1 LLRRLGI
8 LGGWFG
14 AAFAVRTAFAMASFG
29 SGWPLWAALVVYGL
43 GFAAMFPLHG
53 KTRGPLPIAVAF
65 ALCFALLVEGL
76 AFVLGDPGA
85 RRAVLVLFALP
96 LAAFVLRRW
105 SVDDEDAWFSQN
117 LRRVAPFALAFAF
130 PPFAVGVLGARQADP
145 TPYERAERAL
155 GYNPFEAL
163 VFEGVGF
170 DRRAHAESRWA
181 AFRSATTVTPEIRS
195 DVERVCG
202 HFAANDPGRAVHCA
216 YERLTSKSEQVRKRR
231 DIFRFSAL
239 ASAVPWAIL
248 VLFAW
253 RGRRRA
259 PGVHAGPTE

>member
-1 LLRRLGI
+1 LLRRLAI

-14 AAFAVRTAFAMASFG
+14 AAFAVRAAFAMASFG
-29 SGWPLWAALVVYGL
+29 SGWPRWVALVVYGL
-43 GFAAMFPLHG
+43 GLAAMFPLHG
-53 KTRGPLPIAVAF
+53 KTRGPLAIGVAF
-65 ALCFALLVEGL
+65 GLCFALLVEGI
-76 AFVLGDPGA
+76 AFVLLEPGA
-85 RRAVLVLFALP
+85 SRPVLVMFALP
-96 LAAFVLRRW
+96 LAAFVIRRW
-105 SVDDEDAWFSQN
+105 SVDDEDAWFSRHV
-117 LRRVAPFALAFAF
+117 RRVVPFALAFAL
-130 PPFAVGVLGARQADP
+130 PAFAVGALGARQSDP

-155 GYNPFEAL
+155 GYSPFEAL

-170 DRRAHAESRWA
+170 DRRAHAESRWV
-181 AFRSATTVTPEIRS
+181 AFRSASSVSPEIRA
-195 DVERVCG
+195 DVERMCG

-216 YERLTSKSEQVRKRR
+216 YERLTSKAEQVRKRR
-231 DIFRFSAL
+231 DLFRVAAF